1 LSMAV
6 PAIALSASAMVPDSG
21 FSNATF
27 QNLAATDD
35 GSTAL
40 IPFGFNINFFGID
53 YSGAYVNN
61 NGNLTF
67 QNPMSTYSPFGLG
80 STSAPIIAPFFGDV
94 DTNQGNTVEYGTGT
108 LAPSLPWFRRH
119 SGSWA
124 GRRGARRLGAP
135 GRANARGRAVGQT
148 RDGGVVL
155 GMGGAWCAGVV
166 LWWVPSGHRPEHGQ
180 SGTVRGCERRPV
192 RRAGGRLDAG
202 RVQPVFIPQ
211 RADPDGLRV
220 GHLARGAVRAAGALP
235 QARPRRRSST
245 GASRHGC
252 AHPQNVSPSSIT

>member
-1 LSMAV
+1 MAV

-40 IPFGFNINFFGID
+40 IPFGFNINFFGTD

-108 LAPSLPWFRRH
+108 LAGHTAFVATWPAS
-119 SGSWA
+119 SA
-124 GRRGARRLGAP
+124 MGRPTAR
-135 GRANARGRAVGQT
+135 T
-148 RDGGVVL
+148 
-155 GMGGAWCAGVV
+155 
-166 LWWVPSGHRPEHGQ
+166 STT
-180 SGTVRGCERRPV
+180 S
-192 RRAGGRLDAG
+192 
-202 RVQPVFIPQ
+202 
-211 RADPDGLRV
+211 
-220 GHLARGAVRAAGALP
+220 
-235 QARPRRRSST
+235 RSS
-245 GASRHGC
+245 
-252 AHPQNVSPSSIT
+252 